1 MKTHLLF
8 LLLITCLLVIG
19 NVQCKPNY
27 REALAKSLLFFQ
39 GQRSGRLPP
48 DQQIKWRSNSGLSDG
63 RLANVCNIFH
73 FHFPF
78 FFFHVLCWQC
88 YIICLF
94 LRFKVVCLLSGD
106 KEVMS
111 SNMWNT
117 IFVCDCEG
125 NLYPS
130 QTTPGGNLVHLNGLF
145 IFVLFVFRVM
155 YLMKYIL
162 KTSL

>member
-73 FHFPF
+73 FPF
-78 FFFHVLCWQC
+78 FYFSCSLLAMLYAYFCALR
-88 YIICLF
+88 LF
-94 LRFKVVCLLSGD
+94 VCLSSGD

-111 SNMWNT
+111 SNT
-117 IFVCDCEG
+117 
-125 NLYPS
+125 
-130 QTTPGGNLVHLNGLF
+130 
-145 IFVLFVFRVM
+145 
-155 YLMKYIL
+155 
-162 KTSL
+162 

>member
-39 GQRSGRLPP
+39 GQRSGKLPP

-73 FHFPF
+73 FHF
-78 FFFHVLCWQC
+78 
-88 YIICLF
+88 LF
-94 LRFKVVCLLSGD
+94 YFSCSLLAMFYAYFRALRL
-106 KEVMS
+106 
-111 SNMWNT
+111 
-117 IFVCDCEG
+117 FVCRPVIRR
-125 NLYPS
+125 L
-130 QTTPGGNLVHLNGLF
+130 
-145 IFVLFVFRVM
+145 
-155 YLMKYIL
+155 
-162 KTSL
+162 

>member
-78 FFFHVLCWQC
+78 FFFMFFVGNVISYAYFCVLRLFVCCPVIRRLWVQIRETRSLFAIARVIYTLLKQHLVGTSC
-88 YIICLF
+88 TWMVFLF
-94 LRFKVVCLLSGD
+94 LFCLCL
-106 KEVMS
+106 ELCIW
-111 SNMWNT
+111 WN
-117 IFVCDCEG
+117 IF
-125 NLYPS
+125 
-130 QTTPGGNLVHLNGLF
+130 
-145 IFVLFVFRVM
+145 
-155 YLMKYIL
+155 
-162 KTSL
+162 